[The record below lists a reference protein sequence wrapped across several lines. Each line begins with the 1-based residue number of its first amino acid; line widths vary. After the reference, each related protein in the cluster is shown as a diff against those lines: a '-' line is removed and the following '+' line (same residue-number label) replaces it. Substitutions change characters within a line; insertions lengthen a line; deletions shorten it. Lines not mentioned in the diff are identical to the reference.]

1 MWSNISLNKL
11 ALSGERDVHYDL
23 ALRLKG
29 KKASKQSLE
38 CGFPFRER
46 LPCHVRHV
54 RVCVSMCVAASKRRE
69 VVLLRKVAL
78 RTSELGNKERT
89 RTSKFTYK

>member
-1 MWSNISLNKL
+1 MWSKISLNKL
-11 ALSGERDVHYDL
+11 ALSGEKDVYYDL

-46 LPCHVRHV
+46 LLCHVRHV
-54 RVCVSMCVAASKRRE
+54 CERECVCGS
-69 VVLLRKVAL
+69 
-78 RTSELGNKERT
+78 
-89 RTSKFTYK
+89 